1 MKKTVTFIVTLALSL
16 CLLSGCTSASNSA
29 KNIRIG
35 SLKGPTSIGL
45 MKMMD
50 DTSYSFE
57 LATTADELLPKM
69 ISGDLDIAL
78 VPANVSSVLY
88 NKSEGAVQVIDIN
101 TLGVLYAVSADDSIT
116 SVKDL
121 VGKNVYITNKGTT
134 PDYITQYLLKANG
147 IDISDVNIEYKSES
161 AEVAAIL
168 NSDPE
173 AVGILPQPFVTACM
187 LKNDSLKDVLDLTAE
202 WDKINP
208 DSKLLTGV
216 TIVRKEFLENNKD
229 AVMRFMKD
237 HEESVEYA
245 VSNVEDTAGKVVEAG
260 IIEKEPLAVKAIPK
274 CNVVYIDGSKM
285 QNDLMGYLEV
295 LYELDPSSVGGKL
308 PNDDFYYMAE

>member
-16 CLLSGCTSASNSA
+16 CLLSGCTSASDSA

-134 PDYITQYLLKANG
+134 PDYITQYLLKAND

-208 DSKLLTGV
+208 DSQLLTGV

-285 QNDLMGYLEV
+285 QNDLMGYLKV

>member
-16 CLLSGCTSASNSA
+16 CLLSGCTSASDSA

-57 LATTADELLPKM
+57 LATTADELLPQM

-101 TLGVLYAVSADDSIT
+101 TLGVLYAVSADDSIM

-208 DSKLLTGV
+208 DSQLLTGV

-229 AVMRFMKD
+229 AVTRFMKD

>member
-16 CLLSGCTSASNSA
+16 CLLSGCTSASDSA

-208 DSKLLTGV
+208 DSQLLTGV

-229 AVMRFMKD
+229 AVTRFMKD

-245 VSNVEDTAGKVVEAG
+245 VSNVEDTADKVVEAG

>member
-101 TLGVLYAVSADDSIT
+101 TLGVLYAVSADDSIA

-134 PDYITQYLLKANG
+134 PEYITQYLLKANG

-229 AVMRFMKD
+229 AITRFMKD

>member
-101 TLGVLYAVSADDSIT
+101 TLGVLYAVSADDSIA

-208 DSKLLTGV
+208 DSQLLTGV